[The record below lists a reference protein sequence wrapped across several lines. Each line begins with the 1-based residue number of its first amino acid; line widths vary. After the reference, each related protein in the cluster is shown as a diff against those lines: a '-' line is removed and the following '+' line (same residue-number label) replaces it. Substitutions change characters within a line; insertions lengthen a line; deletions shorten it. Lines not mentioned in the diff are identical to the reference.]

1 MSYLGF
7 YCCGKHHDQ
16 IQLWEEK
23 VYLAY
28 MFQSQSIMKG
38 RKSEQERKEEPR
50 RRPRRDAA
58 DWLAPFG
65 LLSLLPYTRQ
75 TTCPGVAVPSVRWAL
90 PRQSSIK
97 KMNHRLAPRT
107 SGGSIFSTQV
117 LSCQTASSC
126 AKRQKSNYDIVLRGS
141 LSLLTQP
148 AGCFLSVSG
157 RVQGSTGTPRSLF
170 RGCC

>member
-38 RKSEQERKEEPR
+38 RKSGQERKEEPR
-50 RRPRRDAA
+50 RRPWRVLRT
-58 DWLAPFG
+58 G

-97 KMNHRLAPRT
+97 KMNHRLAPGQ

-117 LSCQTASSC
+117 LSCQAASSC

-141 LSLLTQP
+141 LSLLTP
-148 AGCFLSVSG
+148 ACRLLSQCVREG
-157 RVQGSTGTPRSLF
+157 PRQY
-170 RGCC
+170 RDP